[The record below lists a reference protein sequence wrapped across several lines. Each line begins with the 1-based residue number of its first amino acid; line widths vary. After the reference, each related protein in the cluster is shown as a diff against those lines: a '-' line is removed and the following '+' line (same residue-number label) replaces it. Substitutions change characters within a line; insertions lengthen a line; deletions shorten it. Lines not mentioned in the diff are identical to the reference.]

1 MKKQKGDL
9 TRTERLEIGILIRKK
24 YSIRSIAKEMKRS
37 PNTVHYEIRENST
50 NDIYDPI
57 KAHAKARL
65 RKRMRRLEWSKIERN
80 TTLKAFIIKK
90 LKEHWNPD
98 EIAGYLKRAKIEQYV
113 SKTAIYLWLRT
124 ARGERYCYYLY
135 SKRTYVKKRK
145 PKAKRV
151 IIPNRVGILRRTAG
165 AHNRSRYGHMENDT
179 IVSKKGCP
187 GGMSVHQERKSRI
200 VVSIKVSSMR
210 PSEHRKVANRVYEV
224 IDAKSSTMD
233 NGIENRE
240 HEQFGVP
247 TYFCDAYS
255 SWQKGSVENVN
266 KMLRRYFP
274 KGTDFRKV
282 SQKQINRACA
292 IINKKP
298 RKILGYRSSLEVAR
312 RAGIIKKESV
322 LIQG

>member
-9 TRTERLEIGILIRKK
+9 TRAERLEIGILIRKK
-24 YSIRSIAKEMKRS
+24 YSIRSIAREMQRS
-37 PNTVHYEIRENST
+37 PNTISYEIKENST
-50 NDIYDPI
+50 NDVYEPV

-65 RKRMRRLEWSKIERN
+65 RKRMRKLEWSKIEKN

-98 EIAGYLKRAKIEQYV
+98 EIAGYLKRTNKEQYV

-145 PKAKRV
+145 PKTKKI
-151 IIPNRVGILRRTAG
+151 IIPNRVGILRRTVG

-179 IVSKKGCP
+179 IVSKKGCS
-187 GGMSVHQERKSRI
+187 GGVSVHQERKSRL
-200 VVSIKVSSMR
+200 VAGIKVSSMR
-210 PSEHRKVANRVYEV
+210 PSEHKMAAHQIYEV
-224 IDAKSSTMD
+224 FKVKSSTMD

-274 KGTDFRKV
+274 KGTDFSKV